1 MRGGRRGSS
10 VDKYSKEGGEGVVY
24 SRGGR
29 INSIV
34 GRDVWMSIA
43 GREGCADE
51 YSRPGGMCG

>member
-1 MRGGRRGSS
+1 M
-10 VDKYSKEGGEGVVY
+10 DKYSKERGEGVVY